1 MKRYKKIR
9 SLTSP
14 GMMTATW
21 YYMVEDPNGE
31 WVRYGDVV
39 RNDEEGFVY
48 FGDKKIGKIKEMEL
62 SGQSSIECNCAK
74 RADNPSY
81 DWWVCP
87 AHGYKRR

>member
-14 GMMTATW
+14 GMMRATW
-21 YYMVEDPNGE
+21 CYMVEDPNGE

-62 SGQSSIECNCAK
+62 SGQSSIECNCAEYMRSK
-74 RADNPSY
+74 S
-81 DWWVCP
+81 WLCP